1 MPRPTGGYLNK
12 AGDAIPGTSD
22 ITKRFADK
30 SALLYWAFNQGK
42 LGLKTLYDN
51 VALDIGTAVHMM
63 AELDLKGQ
71 PDDDIEFYITTTL
84 RDPDHLDKARAAFKA
99 FRQWRAKFH
108 VEPHVQEV
116 SLISEKHQFGGTLDT
131 VAHIRNGLGLL
142 DFKTSKDGTVYPEHV
157 WQLAAYGLLW
167 EENRPNEILSQG
179 YHLIMLPKDGS
190 KPIHREFSRADLEP
204 FREQFKLF
212 RKAWDLD
219 THCTN
224 SKVLKGIEVAPSI
237 APERP
242 AKPVRKPQAR
252 VEAPTQRPMSMAEI
266 MRAYGHTKVMA

>member
-1 MPRPTGGYLNK
+1 
-12 AGDAIPGTSD
+12 
-22 ITKRFADK
+22 
-30 SALLYWAFNQGK
+30 
-42 LGLKTLYDN
+42 LGLQPRQAWPQDPLRQRRARHRDRGPHDGR
-51 VALDIGTAVHMM
+51 ARP
-63 AELDLKGQ
+63 EGQ
-71 PDDDIEFYITTTL
+71 PDDDIEFYLTTTL
-84 RDPDHLDKARAAFKA
+84 ARSGAPEKARAAFKA

-167 EENRPNEILSQG
+167 EENRPNEVLSQG

-212 RKAWDLD
+212 RPHG
-219 THCTN
+219 TSTRHCTN
-224 SKVLKGIEVAPSI
+224 AKVLKGIEVPPRSRQNAPQ
-237 APERP
+237 RP
-242 AKPVRKPQAR
+242 SGSHRRALRR
-252 VEAPTQRPMSMAEI
+252 PTQRPMSMAEI